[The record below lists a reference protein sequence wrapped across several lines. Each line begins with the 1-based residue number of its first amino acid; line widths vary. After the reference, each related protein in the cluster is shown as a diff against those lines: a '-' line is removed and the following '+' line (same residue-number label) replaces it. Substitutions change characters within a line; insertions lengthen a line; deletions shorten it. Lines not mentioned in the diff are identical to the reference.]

1 MIVAKP
7 ALALL
12 DFKQGPFHIALLKL
26 FAMLFSH
33 PCNHSILLSASPQWA
48 MLFIDLESL
57 AGELFKGISTLDAIS
72 LFASCQIRRIFTMK
86 PAASADGNG
95 TRQMAPCIML
105 SMDFST
111 LLFIVVS
118 RRREHSWL
126 DSVQLSVPTRRPLY
140 HLCIEHEESGVWE
153 DQ

>member
-7 ALALL
+7 TLALL
-12 DFKQGPFHIALLKL
+12 GFKWCPFRIALLKP
-26 FAMLFSH
+26 FAVLFSY

-86 PAASADGNG
+86 PVASADGND
-95 TRQMAPCIML
+95 TCQIAPC
-105 SMDFST
+105 SMPLMNVGT
-111 LLFIVVS
+111 LLFIAVS
-118 RRREHSWL
+118 RRREHGWL
-126 DSVQLSVPTRRPLY
+126 DSVQLPVPTRRPLY
-140 HLCIEHEESGVWE
+140 HMCIEHEESGAWK

>member
-7 ALALL
+7 TPDCSILSTVFISLS
-12 DFKQGPFHIALLKL
+12 
-26 FAMLFSH
+26 FAVLFSH
-33 PCNHSILLSASPQWA
+33 PCNRCILLSLSPQWV

-86 PAASADGNG
+86 PAVSADGNG
-95 TRQMAPCIML
+95 TCQMAPGFML
-105 SMDFST
+105 SMHVST
-111 LLFIVVS
+111 LVFNHVS
-118 RRREHSWL
+118 FRREHGWL
-126 DSVQLSVPTRRPLY
+126 DSVLLPVPARRPLY
-140 HLCIEHEESGVWE
+140 HMCIEHEESAGWE

>member
-7 ALALL
+7 KPLL
-12 DFKQGPFHIALLKL
+12 DFKRFPFHITLLNPI
-26 FAMLFSH
+26 AVLFSH
-33 PCNHSILLSASPQWA
+33 PCNCSILLSMSPQWA

-95 TRQMAPCIML
+95 THQMAPCFML
-105 SMDFST
+105 SMNVGT
-111 LLFIVVS
+111 LLFNVPC
-118 RRREHSWL
+118 RREHGSV
-126 DSVQLSVPTRRPLY
+126 DSVQLPVPARRPLY
-140 HLCIEHEESGVWE
+140 HVCIEHEESATWE